1 MYVFYLFVI
10 ALSITGFPYNKTFI
24 LGRPG
29 STACPVIG
37 PSWFHC
43 LFTSTLLLSQG
54 SSCVFG
60 GLKGHF
66 NTSGSW
72 KLCYTI
78 LFIMF
83 SFTLLNL
90 SPAFSAVQ
98 QMILLNKWHQVV
110 DLFEAASDWFKSHLT
125 NISLPLGQIIVI
137 FIKKNQKK
145 TPRHLYADEIQLS
158 HFFKLNELFKNLFDC
173 VLKVPLQ
180 NLASLGL
187 FWTVPCL

>member
-1 MYVFYLFVI
+1 MYVCILFI
-10 ALSITGFPYNKTFI
+10 CYCTFNH
-24 LGRPG
+24 
-29 STACPVIG
+29 
-37 PSWFHC
+37 WF
-43 LFTSTLLLSQG
+43 SQG

-90 SPAFSAVQ
+90 SSAFSAVH

-110 DLFEAASDWFKSHLT
+110 DVFEAAPDWFKSHLT

-137 FIKKNQKK
+137 FIKKTPKK
-145 TPRHLYADEIQLS
+145 PLAICMQMRSSCPTFS
-158 HFFKLNELFKNLFDC
+158 NLMSFSKTC
-173 VLKVPLQ
+173 L
-180 NLASLGL
+180 
-187 FWTVPCL
+187 TVFSKFLCKI

>member
-10 ALSITGFPYNKTFI
+10 ALSITGFPYNKTFL

-137 FIKKNQKK
+137 FIKKNPKK
-145 TPRHLYADEIQLS
+145 TPLAICMQMRS
-158 HFFKLNELFKNLFDC
+158 SCPTFSNLMSFSKTC
-173 VLKVPLQ
+173 L
-180 NLASLGL
+180 
-187 FWTVPCL
+187 TVFSKFLCKI

>member
-1 MYVFYLFVI
+1 MYVCILFI
-10 ALSITGFPYNKTFI
+10 CYCTFNH
-24 LGRPG
+24 
-29 STACPVIG
+29 
-37 PSWFHC
+37 WF
-43 LFTSTLLLSQG
+43 SQG

-90 SPAFSAVQ
+90 SSAFSAVH

-110 DLFEAASDWFKSHLT
+110 DVFEAAPDWFKSHLT

-137 FIKKNQKK
+137 FIKKKK
-145 TPRHLYADEIQLS
+145 NPCHLYADEIQLS